1 MSKAGL
7 AIFAA
12 FLAVSSAHAKIV
24 VLRAPMTEGSQGVV
38 KETVLGCRD
47 YGDLPKGMSPN
58 KAAQKHHLETVAKGG
73 GCRMLEA
80 GERATIIEQP
90 TWLPCCERWRLEDGE
105 YWTPRGGLERP
116 AK

>member
-1 MSKAGL
+1 MSRAGS

-12 FLAVSSAHAKIV
+12 LLVVGTANAKIV
-24 VLRAPMTEGSQGVV
+24 VRLAPMTEGSQGVV

-47 YGDLPKGMSPN
+47 YGDLPKGVLPN
-58 KAAQKHHLETVAKGG
+58 KAAQQHYLETVAKGG

-105 YWTPRGGLERP
+105 YWTPRNGLVRP
-116 AK
+116 